1 MNDNKIIRAKICNI
15 EHNIT
20 FLLNLDTNT
29 VFQTHE
35 NIQWTIGEIYLLE
48 LQDFI
53 LKDELNYSFKIKRFE
68 LDSTTYLE
76 HLNFEFTKVIV
87 IFKTIQEPIKTRGSD
102 YLITIEI
109 FDPTKF
115 IKLRVFYK
123 QEEYINFEANQVYII
138 THIKLSDKYHDIAIV
153 RNIKDIKRCSLKS
166 FEKSLKTQYIIKYC
180 NNKYYEEYNNE
191 NVINYNYY
199 CETIVGIILF
209 KKIYE
214 TATILTLST
223 DKKRIFVK
231 ILIKIPLKIGG
242 CYKLIN
248 VKKIHDGLYEQIAET
263 KIIREQSKLITNH
276 KNISICPY
284 NNELEYDVA
293 LHNKMHTA
301 TTLTYLV
308 YIESIVVNI
317 NNNNIIRLI
326 KLSNSKIP
334 YSILKDHYDILVYYN
349 LICGDVV
356 NNKYPINV
364 IINDEKHEIYG
375 IVVDVLMIEHKN
387 KIQ

>member
-166 FEKSLKTQYIIKYC
+166 FEKSLK
-180 NNKYYEEYNNE
+180 
-191 NVINYNYY
+191 
-199 CETIVGIILF
+199 
-209 KKIYE
+209 
-214 TATILTLST
+214 LS
-223 DKKRIFVK
+223 I
-231 ILIKIPLKIGG
+231 
-242 CYKLIN
+242 
-248 VKKIHDGLYEQIAET
+248 
-263 KIIREQSKLITNH
+263 
-276 KNISICPY
+276 
-284 NNELEYDVA
+284 
-293 LHNKMHTA
+293 
-301 TTLTYLV
+301 
-308 YIESIVVNI
+308 
-317 NNNNIIRLI
+317 
-326 KLSNSKIP
+326 
-334 YSILKDHYDILVYYN
+334 
-349 LICGDVV
+349 
-356 NNKYPINV
+356 
-364 IINDEKHEIYG
+364 
-375 IVVDVLMIEHKN
+375 
-387 KIQ
+387 

>member
-1 MNDNKIIRAKICNI
+1 MNDNKIIRAKVYNI
-15 EHNIT
+15 EHDTT
-20 FLLNLDTNT
+20 FLLNLDTHAI
-29 VFQTHE
+29 FQTHE
-35 NIQWTIGEIYLLE
+35 NIQWDIGEIYLLE
-48 LQDFI
+48 LEDFI
-53 LKDELNYSFKIKRFE
+53 IKDELNCSFKIKHFE
-68 LDSTTYLE
+68 LDNTSYLE

-102 YLITIEI
+102 HLITIEI

-123 QEEYINFEANQVYII
+123 EEEYMNFEVNQVYII

-153 RNIKDIKRCSLKS
+153 RSIKDIKHCSLKS
-166 FEKSLKTQYIIKYC
+166 FEKNLKIQYMIKYC
-180 NNKYYEEYNNE
+180 NNKYYEEHSRKNDIGYD
-191 NVINYNYY
+191 YY

-214 TATILTLST
+214 TATILTLSM

-231 ILIKIPLKIGG
+231 ILTKIPLKIGG

-248 VKKIHDGLYEQIAET
+248 VKKIHDELYEQIAET
-263 KIIREQSKLITNH
+263 KIIREQSKLITNY
-276 KNISICPY
+276 KSTDICALH
-284 NNELEYDVA
+284 NNELNHDISLY
-293 LHNKMHTA
+293 NKIHTS
-301 TTLTYLV
+301 TYLV
-308 YIESIVVNI
+308 YIESITINI
-317 NNNNIIRLI
+317 NDNNNITRLI

-334 YSILKDHYDILVYYN
+334 YSILKDHYDILVHYN

-356 NNKYPINV
+356 NNKYPINI

-375 IVVDVLMIEHKN
+375 IVVDVPMIEHKN
-387 KIQ
+387 KI